1 MDHDDADKF
10 GAQSLIALAAQ
21 TLPDGTGNAN
31 QTKRKRGGLQQGGLQ
46 QGGLQQGGLQQGGLQ
61 GVDVY
66 ISHVKQKILTK
77 QPRLTL
83 VEHLRHLVSPA
94 SKGKNARNNVLH
106 ESAHNP
112 PKHARKRLRGTSN
125 GMKTFNDHLVD
136 VWNNKLSP
144 SQRGPYNKWAEEIT
158 QRLARRNC

>member
-31 QTKRKRGGLQQGGLQ
+31 QTKRKRGGLQQGGM
-46 QGGLQQGGLQQGGLQ
+46 QQGGLQQGGLQ
-61 GVDVY
+61 GVDVF
-66 ISHVKQKILTK
+66 ISHVKQKILTN

-83 VEHLRHLVSPA
+83 VEHLRHLMSPA
-94 SKGKNARNNVLH
+94 SKGENARNNALH
-106 ESAHNP
+106 ESAHKL
-112 PKHARKRLRGTSN
+112 PKRARKRLRGTSN

-136 VWNNKLSP
+136 VWNNELSP
-144 SQRGPYNKWAEEIT
+144 NQREPYNKWAEEIT
-158 QRLARRNC
+158 RRLTRQNS

>member
-10 GAQSLIALAAQ
+10 GAQSLIALVAQ

-31 QTKRKRGGLQQGGLQ
+31 QTKRKQCGLQQGGMQQGGLQ
-46 QGGLQQGGLQQGGLQ
+46 QDGLQ

-66 ISHVKQKILTK
+66 ISHVKKKILTN
-77 QPRLTL
+77 QPSLTL
-83 VEHLRHLVSPA
+83 VEHLCHLMSPA

-106 ESAHNP
+106 ESAHNL

-136 VWNNKLSP
+136 VWNNVLSP
-144 SQRGPYNKWAEEIT
+144 SQRDPYNKWAEEIT
-158 QRLARRNC
+158 RRLTRRNC

>member
-61 GVDVY
+61 GVDVC
-66 ISHVKQKILTK
+66 T
-77 QPRLTL
+77 
-83 VEHLRHLVSPA
+83 
-94 SKGKNARNNVLH
+94 
-106 ESAHNP
+106 
-112 PKHARKRLRGTSN
+112 
-125 GMKTFNDHLVD
+125 
-136 VWNNKLSP
+136 
-144 SQRGPYNKWAEEIT
+144 
-158 QRLARRNC
+158 

>member
-1 MDHDDADKF
+1 MDHDNADKF

-31 QTKRKRGGLQQGGLQ
+31 QTKRKRGGLQQGGM
-46 QGGLQQGGLQQGGLQ
+46 QQGGLQQGGLQ
-61 GVDVY
+61 GVDMY
-66 ISHVKQKILTK
+66 ISHVKQKILTN
-77 QPRLTL
+77 QPNLTL
-83 VEHLRHLVSPA
+83 VDHLRHLMSPA

-106 ESAHNP
+106 ESAHNL

-136 VWNNKLSP
+136 VWNNELSP
-144 SQRGPYNKWAEEIT
+144 SQRDPYNKWAKEIT
-158 QRLARRNC
+158 QRLTRRNC